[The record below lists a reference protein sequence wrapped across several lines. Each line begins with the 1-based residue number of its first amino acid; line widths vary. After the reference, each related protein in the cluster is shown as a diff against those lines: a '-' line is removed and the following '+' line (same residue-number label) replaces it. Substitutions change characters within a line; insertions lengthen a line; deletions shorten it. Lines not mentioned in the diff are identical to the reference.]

1 MKKTTQK
8 TKTLVLTMAMA
19 IGLLLPMT
27 MRAQS
32 GGSDNWFRGGGDNY
46 ENREGGL
53 SNQTFGSE
61 TGGPQSPTDLVPIGS
76 GLLIMFAT
84 GIGYAMLKKKED

>member
-8 TKTLVLTMAMA
+8 TKTLVLTLAMA

-32 GGSDNWFRGGGDNY
+32 GGSDNWFSGGSDNY
-46 ENREGGL
+46 ENRDGVTAEIGIT
-53 SNQTFGSE
+53 NQQME
-61 TGGPQSPTDLVPIGS
+61 QAPIGS
-76 GLLIMFAT
+76 GLLIMVFA
-84 GIGYAMLKKKED
+84 GAGYALIKKKED

>member
-1 MKKTTQK
+1 MKITTQK

-32 GGSDNWFRGGGDNY
+32 GGSDNFFRSNGDNY
-46 ENREGGL
+46 ENRDGDHVDTGV
-53 SNQTFGSE
+53 SNHTFGD
-61 TGGPQSPTDLVPIGS
+61 PVPVGS
-76 GLLIMFAT
+76 GLLIMVAA
-84 GIGYAMLKKKED
+84 GAGYVALKKKED